1 MKTERIQTAARSSD
15 EKMFHHPVAFWLGT
29 GLIISGVLFHFPD
42 YIQSGEMNYIMV
54 GMTMSGLMLIGM
66 GLIVGG
72 TGLAAFGLFPRRTAT
87 GRSDGGAVSR
97 GEVHTRALDDA
108 PLTANHWRLILV
120 CGITL
125 VIDTMK
131 PATLGFVVPGSMS
144 EYGLTTTQAAMYPL
158 SALSGT
164 TVGSICWGM
173 LADRAGRRNAILMSA
188 MMFIGTSI
196 CGFMPSFG
204 WNLFMC
210 FLMGAAVGGLLPIVF
225 ALLAETMPVKHR
237 GWVMVLIGGLG
248 TAGGYLAASLSAS
261 LLEHTFSWRILW
273 IMGLPTGTLIIGL
286 NRFIPESPRFL
297 LGQGRFREARRVME
311 GFGIRLGQETLTD
324 GIVPGSHGER
334 SFGVSPL
341 FRGAFRGRTIS
352 LVLLGTAWGLVNW
365 GFITWFPTMLRQ
377 MGLEM
382 VVSNGILARSA
393 LIAVPGAFL
402 VAWLYTQWSSKKTI
416 VLFAMTTALILTGF
430 AVLNNFVLGN
440 QGLLVLLIVGLL
452 VSSGGVISTLAPYST
467 EVYPTSLRGKGAGMA
482 AASSK
487 VGGILGPWLVASVVG
502 LWPGLTVPALLVAA
516 PISVA
521 ALILA
526 MNGIETRGRRLEEI
540 HPAAVPS
547 IIGKDV
553 QESPA
558 VRN

>member
-1 MKTERIQTAARSSD
+1 MKFERIRDANQSSND
-15 EKMFHHPVAFWLGT
+15 GMFHHPGAFWLGT
-29 GLIISGVLFHFPD
+29 ALIISGVLFHFPD
-42 YIQSGEMNYIMV
+42 YLRSGGMKYHMV
-54 GMTMSGLMLIGM
+54 GMTMSGLMLFGM
-66 GLIVGG
+66 GLIVAG
-72 TGLAAFGLFPRRTAT
+72 TGLAALGFFPRRIAP
-87 GRSDGGAVSR
+87 GRSDDDKISGGKYHA
-97 GEVHTRALDDA
+97 RALDDA
-108 PLTANHWRLILV
+108 PLTANHWRLIAV

-144 EYGLTTTQAAMYPL
+144 EYVLTPVQAAMYPL
-158 SALSGT
+158 SALAGT
-164 TVGSICWGM
+164 TVGSILWGI

-225 ALLAETMPVKHR
+225 ALLAETMPVRHR

-248 TAGGYLAASLSAS
+248 TAGGYLAASMSAA

-273 IMGLPTGTLIIGL
+273 LMGLPTGTLIIGL

-297 LGQGRFREARRVME
+297 LSQGRIREARRAME
-311 GFGIRLGQETLTD
+311 GFGIILEQETGTD
-324 GIVPGSHGER
+324 GLAPESKRER

-341 FRGAFRGRTIS
+341 FRGAFRARTVS

-365 GFITWFPTMLRQ
+365 GFITWLPTILRQ

-382 VVSNGILARSA
+382 DVSNGILARSA
-393 LIAVPGAFL
+393 LIAVPGALL
-402 VAWLYTQWSSKKTI
+402 VAWLYTHWSSKKSI
-416 VLFAMTTALILTGF
+416 VLFAIMTAAILTGF
-430 AVLNNFVLGN
+430 AVLNDAVLGN
-440 QGLLVLLIVGLL
+440 KSLLMLLIVGLL
-452 VSSGGVISTLAPYST
+452 ICSGGVISTLAPYST
-467 EVYPTSLRGKGAGMA
+467 EVYPTPLRGKGAGMA

-487 VGGILGPWLVASVVG
+487 VGGIIGPWFVASMVG
-502 LWPGLTVPALLVAA
+502 IWPGLTVPALLVAA

-521 ALILA
+521 ALILGLK
-526 MNGIETRGRRLEEI
+526 GIETRGRRLEDI
-540 HPAAVPS
+540 QTGVVSPV
-547 IIGKDV
+547 IVKDV
-553 QESPA
+553 GETPIG
-558 VRN
+558 RN